1 MSIGTSAGTTIGICT
16 TATTANDQTALAAL
30 TYVTIGKVESL
41 GEIGP
46 QSQDVT
52 FTPLAGDTVQHLKG
66 ATDNGAITIVCA
78 RDPLDA
84 GQIGLLAA
92 AATKLEYAFKI
103 SENDGADANDT
114 DTITYVRGPVMGG
127 RKTIG
132 GANDVTKRT
141 FMVGLNQYIEIP
153 STAVS

>member
-1 MSIGTSAGTTIGICT
+1 MAINTSSGATIAVCT
-16 TATTANDQTALAAL
+16 TATQANDETSLAAL

-66 ATDNGAITIVCA
+66 ATDNGALTLVMA
-78 RDPLDA
+78 KDPLDA
-84 GQIGLLAA
+84 GQLALLVAA
-92 AATKLEYAFKI
+92 GTKLEYAFKI
-103 SENDGADANDT
+103 VESDGADANDT
-114 DTITYVRGPVMGG
+114 DTVTYVRGPVMGG

-141 FMVGLNQYIEIP
+141 FMVGLNQYIEVP
-153 STAVS
+153 SEAVT